1 MYTVL
6 WICYMIIVITIFVVC
21 VNNLVRLIKSSNIL
35 FKRPMVERLHFNSC
49 KVRGCVTHF
58 YPEMQIHTYNTTIQV
73 GDGTVGVT
81 DNYDIYKVCKKYDKE
96 RVEADIDVC
105 IYSNGT
111 SKIIIKEIAGNKFN
125 EEVVFDGKYPKQ

>member
-6 WICYMIIVITIFVVC
+6 WICYMVIVTSIFLLVLS
-21 VNNLVRLIKSSNIL
+21 NLIRLLKTTGNMH
-35 FKRPMVERLHFNSC
+35 MVEKLHFNSC
-49 KVRGCVTHF
+49 KVRGCVSHF
-58 YPEMQIHTYNTTIQV
+58 YPEMQLHTYNTSIQV
-73 GDGTVGVT
+73 GDGIIGVT
-81 DNYDIYKVCKKYDKE
+81 DNYDIFKACKKYDKE

-111 SKIIIKEIAGNKFN
+111 SKIIVKEIAGNKFN